1 MPPCRSCSGA
11 RRGSLTNLKSSHDA
25 EHPRKE
31 EAPRQ
36 RGPEFPI
43 FGKGDRHGCLGASVR
58 LERRC
63 VLPLSQIRHLQSQ
76 GLRRKRQRLCRF
88 GYLAHDR
95 LCGGPQPVPH
105 VQRRHGRNVHLQSQG
120 PHPTDDQ
127 RGWELDDDI
136 TWNSKE
142 DFVNAVLAG
151 TSAWLARPAT
161 CLPMK
166 VTFER
171 CSWPARMTL

>member
-11 RRGSLTNLKSSHDA
+11 RRGSLTNLKWCHDA

-31 EAPRQ
+31 EAPTQ

-63 VLPLSQIRHLQSQ
+63 VLPLSQIRHVQSQ
-76 GLRRKRQRLCRF
+76 GLRRKRQGLCRF

-105 VQRRHGRNVHLQSQG
+105 VQRRHGRNLHLQSQG

-127 RGWELDDDI
+127 RGLGVGRRHHLELEGGLRQ
-136 TWNSKE
+136 SRAEE
-142 DFVNAVLAG
+142 DQPAPGIWPNTTPG
-151 TSAWLARPAT
+151 STNTDRCPAT
-161 CLPMK
+161 
-166 VTFER
+166 
-171 CSWPARMTL
+171 